1 MKKNVLELGIP
12 LSREEAGKI
21 VGGSGGQMCVTHADC
36 PMGSSCDNGIC
47 AEGDIA
53 CPPEAANCI
62 EGKKCSSTLANG
74 IQRHGVCGIENLV
87 LPGTNIPHPFCTC
100 LLSPL

>member
-53 CPPEAANCI
+53 CPP
-62 EGKKCSSTLANG
+62 
-74 IQRHGVCGIENLV
+74 
-87 LPGTNIPHPFCTC
+87 
-100 LLSPL
+100 